1 MLIDWFTV
9 GAQALNFV
17 ILVWLM
23 KRFLYKPIINAVDA
37 REKRIAKERADADA
51 TKAQAGKDR
60 DEFEKRN
67 QVFDQQRAALL
78 SKAMAEAKAE
88 RQCLLGEARK
98 AADVFTVKRQE
109 LLRHEAKSINQ
120 AITDRTRHEVFAI
133 AQKLL
138 KDLANADLDEQL
150 TEVFT
155 RRLRTLKGNSKSA
168 LVAAIKTASE
178 PALVRT
184 AFELPKAQHTVIQD
198 AINETFAAEIPL
210 RFETAPELIGGIELS
225 VGGQKLAWSIA
236 DYLVSLETG
245 IDDLLKARD
254 QPEAQPEG
262 SAKKETKQKAGTK

>member
-98 AADVFTVKRQE
+98 AADVFTAKRQE

-184 AFELPKAQHTVIQD
+184 SFELPKAQHTVIQD
-198 AINETFAAEIPL
+198 AINETFAAEISL
-210 RFETAPELIGGIELS
+210 RFETAPELIGGIELT

-236 DYLVSLETG
+236 DYLMSLETG
-245 IDDLLKARD
+245 VDDLLKARD
-254 QPEAQPEG
+254 QPAAEPEEN
-262 SAKKETKQKAGTK
+262 AKKDTKQKAGTK